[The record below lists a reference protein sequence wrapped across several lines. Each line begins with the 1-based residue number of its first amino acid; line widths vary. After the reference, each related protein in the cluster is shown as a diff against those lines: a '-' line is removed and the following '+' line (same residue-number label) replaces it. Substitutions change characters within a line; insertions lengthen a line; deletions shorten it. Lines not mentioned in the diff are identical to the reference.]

1 MLYKRLDKNFE
12 SMCPNRIIMYLVVC
26 LTLSCYQEN
35 ARYPI
40 DHAKK
45 SFFNNSAERNKLL
58 LAREEIMI
66 KKALEKENSLSFM
79 LSEKGFFY
87 AYMNK
92 SYYNKLLPIKGDRVV
107 FKYKIEDLEKKII
120 YGYKE
125 LGIVEYFIDEE
136 NLLPALREGIRL
148 MKPGEKILFLFP
160 SYLCYGYQGDGQK
173 IGNNQPLRFTIER
186 LNQ

>member
-12 SMCPNRIIMYLVVC
+12 SMCPNRIIIYLVVC

-45 SFFNNSAERNKLL
+45 TFLNNSAERNKLL

-66 KKALEKENSLSFM
+66 KKALKKENSLSFM

-92 SYYNKLLPIKGDRVV
+92 SSYNKLLPKKGDRVV

-125 LGIVEYFIDEE
+125 LGIVEYSVDEE

-148 MKPGEKILFLFP
+148 MKSGEKILFLFP

-186 LNQ
+186 LN

>member
-1 MLYKRLDKNFE
+1 
-12 SMCPNRIIMYLVVC
+12 MYLSVF
-26 LTLSCYQEN
+26 LFLSCYQEN

-45 SFFNNSAERNKLL
+45 SFLNNSAERNKLL

-66 KKALEKENSLSFM
+66 KKALEKENSLTFK

-87 AYMNK
+87 AYMSK
-92 SYYNKLLPIKGDRVV
+92 SSEKKSLPTKGERVI

-125 LGIVEYFIDEE
+125 LGIVEYSVDEE

-148 MKPGEKILFLFP
+148 MKSGEKILFFFP
-160 SYLCYGYQGDGQK
+160 SYLCYGYQGDGEK

-186 LNQ
+186 LN

>member
-45 SFFNNSAERNKLL
+45 SFFNISAERNKLL

-87 AYMNK
+87 AYMKK
-92 SYYNKLLPIKGDRVV
+92 SSYNKLLPKKGDRVV

-125 LGIVEYFIDEE
+125 LGIVEYYVDEE

-148 MKPGEKILFLFP
+148 MKSGEKILFLFP

-186 LNQ
+186 LN

>member
-1 MLYKRLDKNFE
+1 MNFE
-12 SMCPNRIIMYLVVC
+12 PMYPNRIIVYLLVW

-40 DHAKK
+40 EHVKK
-45 SFFNNSAERNKLL
+45 SFLYNSAERNKLL
-58 LAREEIMI
+58 IAREEIMI

-92 SYYNKLLPIKGDRVV
+92 SSYNKLLPKKGDRVV

-125 LGIVEYFIDEE
+125 LGIVKYSIDEE

>member
-1 MLYKRLDKNFE
+1 
-12 SMCPNRIIMYLVVC
+12 MYLVVC

-125 LGIVEYFIDEE
+125 LGIVEYYVDEE

-148 MKPGEKILFLFP
+148 MKSGEKILFLFP

-186 LNQ
+186 LN

>member
-1 MLYKRLDKNFE
+1 
-12 SMCPNRIIMYLVVC
+12 MCPNRIIMYLVVC

-125 LGIVEYFIDEE
+125 LGIVEYYVDEE

-148 MKPGEKILFLFP
+148 MKSGEKILFLFP

-186 LNQ
+186 LN

>member
-1 MLYKRLDKNFE
+1 
-12 SMCPNRIIMYLVVC
+12 MYLVVC

-186 LNQ
+186 LN

>member
-1 MLYKRLDKNFE
+1 MYL
-12 SMCPNRIIMYLVVC
+12 NRIIMYLSVC
-26 LTLSCYQEN
+26 LILSCYQEN
-35 ARYPI
+35 ARYPM
-40 DHAKK
+40 DHRKK
-45 SFFNNSAERNKLL
+45 SFLNNSAERNKLL

-66 KKALEKENSLSFM
+66 KKALEKEKSLTFK

-87 AYMNK
+87 SYMIQSPEK
-92 SYYNKLLPIKGDRVV
+92 KLLPTKGERVV

-125 LGIVEYFIDEE
+125 LGIVEYSVDEE

-148 MKPGEKILFLFP
+148 MKSGEKILFLFP

-186 LNQ
+186 LN